1 MKNFKRILDKT
12 GVYRYYVNGKQ
23 ITSKKGASE
32 YVKRNF
38 KTLKIDQLSKQERQS
53 YQGRINAQKGAK
65 AASKRA
71 KETYRYKGKFL
82 DPALNSFLKTLKIP
96 EKNINKKFPDA
107 KDYGEFLKALS
118 KKYASNLSSF
128 ELDKQSEWGLT
139 NFKRNRSTFENT
151 AAIVEA
157 LEKEFKGYSIHVIAA
172 DATGADFQPPKGK
185 FKKSPLKKYKP
196 GSLITSKLKAIEYIK
211 DWENYQAAL
220 RDDKGKSAA
229 YMRILYNPKLDIVN
243 KILTFN
249 LFDYKKAKEEKKALP
264 KEIEEEEENFFDID
278 EEFS

>member
-1 MKNFKRILDKT
+1 MKNFKRILDKS
-12 GVYRYYVNGKQ
+12 GVYRYYVNGKR
-23 ITSKKGASE
+23 ITAKKGASQF
-32 YVKRNF
+32 VKQNF
-38 KTLKIDQLSKQERQS
+38 SQIKPEQLSRQEKASFQAK
-53 YQGRINAQKGAK
+53 INAQKGAK

-71 KETYRYKGKFL
+71 KDTYRYKGKFL
-82 DPALNSFLKTLKIP
+82 DPAVNSFLKTLKIS
-96 EKNINKKFPDA
+96 EKNMNKKFPQA

-139 NFKRNRSTFENT
+139 NFKRGRSTFENT

-157 LEKEFKGYSIHVIAA
+157 LSKEFKGYAIHVITA
-172 DATGADFQPPKGK
+172 DATGKDFKAPEGK

-196 GSLITSKLKAIEYIK
+196 GFTITNKLKALEYIK
-211 DWENYQAAL
+211 DWENYQAAI

-229 YMRILYNPKLDIVN
+229 YMRILYNPKLDIIN

-249 LFDYKKAKEEKKALP
+249 LFDYKKAKEEKTAIP
-264 KEIEEEEENFFDID
+264 EEIEKEEENFFDID

>member
-1 MKNFKRILDKT
+1 MKNFKRILDKS
-12 GVYRYYVNGKQ
+12 GQYRYYVNGKR
-23 ITSKKGASE
+23 ITAKKGASQF
-32 YVKRNF
+32 VKQNF
-38 KTLKIDQLSKQERQS
+38 SQLNPNQLSKQEKQS
-53 YQGRINAQKGAK
+53 FTAKINAQKGAK
-65 AASKRA
+65 KAQKRA
-71 KETYRYKGKFL
+71 NESYRYKGKFL
-82 DPALNSFLKTLKIP
+82 DSGLNSFLKTLKIP

-107 KDYGEFLKALS
+107 KDYGEFLKQLS
-118 KKYASNLSSF
+118 EKYASNLSSF
-128 ELDKQSEWGLT
+128 ELEKQSEWGLT

-157 LEKEFKGYSIHVIAA
+157 LEKEFKGYDIHVITA
-172 DATGADFQPPKGK
+172 DATGKDFQELDGK
-185 FKKSPLKKYKP
+185 FKESPLKKYEP
-196 GSLITSKLKAIEYIK
+196 GFIITNKLKALEYIK

-249 LFDYKKAKEEKKALP
+249 LFDYKKAKEEKTPIPAD
-264 KEIEEEEENFFDID
+264 IEQEEDNFFDID